1 MPQIQYIQIY
11 KWIVYP
17 RMIPADKEEAS
28 SRRSLEIV
36 INIEEKWHINLLSNV
51 APQLQHLTL
60 TIRTNSK
67 AKEDHHQK
75 PTDSDSHCPSA
86 SNHDLD
92 PLIKVIENMTKLTK
106 LRINS
111 EVCGTFRIRS
121 TSLEHLLF
129 QGALVLEE
137 CSCPRLRTMDISF
150 ALDGMKDDDHIIF
163 KELPRSV
170 EELTLRIDD
179 YDSTRTGAQDGD
191 GDGDGDAGDNG
202 KSFYRVNDYEDE
214 LQRLLLQKMVRLKR
228 LQLVPSERCRF
239 LVTPSS
245 PKSICER

>member
-1 MPQIQYIQIY
+1 
-11 KWIVYP
+11 
-17 RMIPADKEEAS
+17 
-28 SRRSLEIV
+28 
-36 INIEEKWHINLLSNV
+36 
-51 APQLQHLTL
+51 
-60 TIRTNSK
+60 
-67 AKEDHHQK
+67 
-75 PTDSDSHCPSA
+75 
-86 SNHDLD
+86 
-92 PLIKVIENMTKLTK
+92 
-106 LRINS
+106 
-111 EVCGTFRIRS
+111 
-121 TSLEHLLF
+121 
-129 QGALVLEE
+129 
-137 CSCPRLRTMDISF
+137 MDISF

-191 GDGDGDAGDNG
+191 SDGDGDAGDNG